1 LHIPG
6 LAAYGVEPQHL
17 EALIEKGAAASSMKA
32 NPLQLVHDMLLKI
45 LTRAL

>member
-1 LHIPG
+1 MHITG

-32 NPLQLVHDMLLKI
+32 NPLQLIHDELQKI
-45 LTRAL
+45 LTRTL